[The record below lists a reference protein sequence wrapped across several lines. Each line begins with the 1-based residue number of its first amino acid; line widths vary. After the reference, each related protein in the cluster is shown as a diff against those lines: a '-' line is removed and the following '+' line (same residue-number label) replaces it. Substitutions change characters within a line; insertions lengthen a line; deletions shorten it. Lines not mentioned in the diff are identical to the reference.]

1 MFKKICIIGVGLIG
15 GSIARACKENKLAE
29 QIIGTG
35 RRPENLQKAVEL
47 GVIDGYENSVTAAV
61 KGADLVVICSPVG
74 SFKSIFTELK
84 ATWSDTCVYTD
95 VGSTKESV
103 VNALATV
110 FDDIPGNFVAAHPI
124 AGSENNGVEAS
135 TVDLFVDKR
144 VIITP
149 VVTTQKTAI
158 KACGVWW
165 QAMGAIVSEMT
176 VQHHDEVFA
185 ATSHL
190 PHVLAYS
197 LVELLKNKQDERE
210 IFEYAAGGFKDF
222 TRIASSDPDMW
233 SDICLANGP
242 QLVKVMKELEQLNRK
257 ISSLIKDNDKQGLLE
272 IFQSAQGARDYFL
285 SLQKSK

>member
-1 MFKKICIIGVGLIG
+1 MI
-15 GSIARACKENKLAE
+15 
-29 QIIGTG
+29 
-35 RRPENLQKAVEL
+35 
-47 GVIDGYENSVTAAV
+47 
-61 KGADLVVICSPVG
+61 
-74 SFKSIFTELK
+74 
-84 ATWSDTCVYTD
+84 
-95 VGSTKESV
+95 
-103 VNALATV
+103 NALAAV
-110 FDDIPGNFVAAHPI
+110 FTDIPGNFVAAHPI

-135 TVDLFVDKR
+135 MADLFVDKR
-144 VIITP
+144 VILTP
-149 VVTTQKTAI
+149 IATTQTAAVKT
-158 KACGVWW
+158 CEMWW
-165 QAMGAIVSEMT
+165 QSMGAVVSEMT

-242 QLVKVMKELEQLNRK
+242 QLIKVIKELEQLNRK
-257 ISSLIKDNDKQGLLE
+257 ISSLIENNDKQGLLD